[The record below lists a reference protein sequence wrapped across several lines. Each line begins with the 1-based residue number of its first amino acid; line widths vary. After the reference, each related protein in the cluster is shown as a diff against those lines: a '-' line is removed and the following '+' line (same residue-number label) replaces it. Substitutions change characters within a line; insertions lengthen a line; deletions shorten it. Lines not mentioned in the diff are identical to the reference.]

1 MEPRF
6 VKNARRRRQRL
17 PKRKTNKPLP
27 TMNNPQQTEAAKQNF
42 ARQLF
47 SDPRLNAY
55 AVLDGAANPEMK
67 EKVLARLEAPAIK
80 PKRFRASDHLMNFLQ
95 AL

>member
-1 MEPRF
+1 M
-6 VKNARRRRQRL
+6 
-17 PKRKTNKPLP
+17 
-27 TMNNPQQTEAAKQNF
+27 
-42 ARQLF
+42 
-47 SDPRLNAY
+47 
-55 AVLDGAANPEMK
+55 LDGAANPEMK